1 MTRVAYHLSTL
12 PGSRPEDICDRHS
25 SANRTSRHARARR
38 HLRLQP
44 LSLRLSAERTE
55 RKWLSRARSPRQYP
69 LMTTLLDG
77 IVDRLIP
84 PFSLSKTEGD
94 AVFAFAADGELQLRG
109 EAVLRCIDLCYQSF
123 RSQIEAMEAALTCGC
138 NACSLGINLDLKFVL
153 HHGGYVVQPIA
164 GRPELLGPDV
174 KPRAPAPEERRSLGG
189 GGAGV
194 RAVQQRGRG
203 ALRCSDRRSTSADRE
218 LRRHRAG
225 RGLRVRRATRRSA
238 GLRG

>member
-1 MTRVAYHLSTL
+1 MTAIPAPT
-12 PGSRPEDICDRHS
+12 
-25 SANRTSRHARARR
+25 ARR
-38 HLRLQP
+38 GTLVLADISGYTAFLEAVGGAHGEEMAQSGEVP
-44 LSLRLSAERTE
+44 EA
-55 RKWLSRARSPRQYP
+55 YP

-94 AVFAFAADGELQLRG
+94 AVFAFAADGEPQLRG

-174 KPRAPAPEERRSLGG
+174 NLAHRLLKNDARSVVGERAYALFSSAAAEHF
-189 GGAGV
+189 GV
-194 RAVQQRGRG
+194 RTDTARRLTESYEGIAPVEVFVFAVPLAAAQG
-203 ALRCSDRRSTSADRE
+203 S
-218 LRRHRAG
+218 
-225 RGLRVRRATRRSA
+225 GLTA
-238 GLRG
+238 